1 MSVSSGKSFRLIVD
15 LIDERVSLPE
25 ALGEVVAKI
34 GTAGTC
40 EI

>member
-15 LIDERVSLPE
+15 LIERVSLLE
-25 ALGEVVAKI
+25 ALAEVVAKI

-40 EI
+40 ES